1 MGQRKAR
8 PFPPTSA
15 LTSPPSFPPYHSH
28 PHTHH
33 TMSYIPPAPRDAAP
47 TSGPARVPLSQYLW
61 PLMPW
66 RVASIQLPAL
76 DFST

>member
-1 MGQRKAR
+1 MGQRKGA
-8 PFPPTSA
+8 PFSTNLRA
-15 LTSPPSFPPYHSH
+15 DVATLLLPSVPQ

-33 TMSYIPPAPRDAAP
+33 TMSYIPTAPRDAAP